1 MNRKKIS
8 LAVGILSANLM
19 VMSTSAVGSA
29 IAAIAKSFPSEP
41 VSKVQMMSTI
51 PQFGQIIATLIFA
64 WLTYH
69 MSQKNIGV
77 LALVSAG
84 IGGFLPAVLNSN
96 LNVMLASMLILGF
109 GIGLIANVGP
119 VLVQEHFDG
128 EERATVMGWQIGFNN
143 VGMMAFTAIGGV
155 LGAHNWTH
163 LFWIFLF
170 SFVIMLFFIVMVPND
185 SKVQRAVDEKKAGS
199 GLKGINGYVWI
210 VLIVTLVMSLIMT
223 SFMANESIV
232 LAAKGHGTSYT
243 AMVTAV
249 GNVGGIFTALFLSYI
264 RKLTRHDTM
273 AWGFVAFCLS
283 FVLIMFTNNVFCHV
297 LGNIFSGVGI
307 VMINATV
314 PFSLSILA
322 SKTQFPVVISI
333 NTFVSAIAG
342 GMAPILLAFCHL
354 NAGMSQYVFG
364 TVTSIAVAVLMLVF
378 RVGTRISKA
387 SEMSEPT
394 KDVQTTTNK

>member
-1 MNRKKIS
+1 
-8 LAVGILSANLM
+8 
-19 VMSTSAVGSA
+19 
-29 IAAIAKSFPSEP
+29 
-41 VSKVQMMSTI
+41 MSTI

-69 MSQKNIGV
+69 MSRKNIGV
-77 LALVSAG
+77 LALISAG

-96 LNVMLASMLILGF
+96 LNIMLASMLILGF

-170 SFVIMLFFIVMVPND
+170 SFVIALFFIVMVPND
-185 SKVQRAVDEKKAGS
+185 SKVQRVADEKKSGS
-199 GLKGINGYVWI
+199 GLKGVNGYVWV

-223 SFMANESIV
+223 SFMANQSIV

-243 AMVTAV
+243 AMVTAI

-273 AWGFVAFCLS
+273 AWGFAAFCLS
-283 FVLIMFTNNVFCHV
+283 FVLIMFTNNIFCHI
-297 LGNIFSGVGI
+297 LGNFFIWGW
-307 VMINATV
+307 
-314 PFSLSILA
+314 
-322 SKTQFPVVISI
+322 
-333 NTFVSAIAG
+333 
-342 GMAPILLAFCHL
+342 
-354 NAGMSQYVFG
+354 Y
-364 TVTSIAVAVLMLVF
+364 
-378 RVGTRISKA
+378 RY
-387 SEMSEPT
+387 
-394 KDVQTTTNK
+394 D